1 MEYDDSDDD
10 GVGDV
15 GVDDGGM
22 LFKIADLLWAGEK
35 SLSRN
40 ITDKESKIILEQ
52 MAPRKIISDLSEI
65 KYLFWTSVKKA
76 SIRHW
81 TNSRVFTDALLL
93 CKHSSQSPKHSHPIE
108 PIADFLARATSL
120 CMYVCMCVCVSVCSK
135 FLGDVARRHTLLYVA
150 VRLVVIAPLN
160 CWRNSTPF

>member
-15 GVDDGGM
+15 GVDDDGM

-65 KYLFWTSVKKA
+65 KYLFWIEFRLKNRINSSERKK
-76 SIRHW
+76 
-81 TNSRVFTDALLL
+81 
-93 CKHSSQSPKHSHPIE
+93 
-108 PIADFLARATSL
+108 
-120 CMYVCMCVCVSVCSK
+120 
-135 FLGDVARRHTLLYVA
+135 
-150 VRLVVIAPLN
+150 
-160 CWRNSTPF
+160 